1 MATFEQR
8 LQELLTDK
16 QIESIRFAAGL
27 DAQAQVGIDS
37 ISRGVRAL
45 VATGDAATR
54 TQMEALLRE
63 VNKIIDQGF
72 GDITAEQI
80 SSLKEF
86 APLAASAAVGALN
99 EAAGVALARVPN
111 RLTAGA
117 ANQIIMG
124 ATSKDWW
131 QGQTVRMQQN
141 FSREVRQGFVAGDTT
156 EQIVQRLVGKR
167 ARGDSP
173 AVPGVIDISRRDAR
187 SLVHTSVQ
195 AVASEARRE
204 AFASNDDIIIGVRQV
219 STLDSRTTIQ
229 CMARD
234 KKQWDRER
242 KPVNHKIPYKGG
254 VGHLHWGCRS
264 VEVPVTKPLVI
275 DGVEIGG
282 FRGSQRASV
291 DGPVDSSLSF
301 EDWMKRKSP
310 AFLDETLG
318 VGRAKL
324 YRAKKLTLSDLLDQ
338 RGNALSLEQLR
349 QKYK

>member
-1 MATFEQR
+1 MATFDQR

-27 DAQAQVGIDS
+27 DARAQVGIDS
-37 ISRGVRAL
+37 IARAVRAL
-45 VATGDAATR
+45 IAEGDTEKRA
-54 TQMEALLRE
+54 QMERLLRE
-63 VNKIIDQGF
+63 VNKIIEQGF
-72 GDITAEQI
+72 GEIANEQI
-80 SSLKEF
+80 TSLKEY
-86 APLAASAAVGALN
+86 APLAAAAAVEALN
-99 EAAGVALARVPN
+99 EAAGVMLVRIPN
-111 RLTAGA
+111 HLSAGA

-124 ATSKDWW
+124 APSKDWW

-173 AVPGVIDISRRDAR
+173 ALPGVVDISRRDAR

-204 AFASNDDIIIGVRQV
+204 AFDSNDDIVIGVRQV

-242 KPVNHKIPYKGG
+242 KPVGHKIPYRGG

-264 VEVPVTKPLVI
+264 TEVPVTKPLVI
-275 DGVEIGG
+275 DGVEFGG
-282 FRGSQRASV
+282 FRGSERASM
-291 DGPVDSSLSF
+291 DGPVDSSLCF
-301 EDWMKRKSP
+301 EDWMNRKSP

-318 VGRAKL
+318 RGRAEL
-324 YRAKKLTLSDLLDQ
+324 YRAQKLTLSDLLDQ
-338 RGNALSLEQLR
+338 RGNPLSLDQLK
-349 QKYK
+349 QKYR